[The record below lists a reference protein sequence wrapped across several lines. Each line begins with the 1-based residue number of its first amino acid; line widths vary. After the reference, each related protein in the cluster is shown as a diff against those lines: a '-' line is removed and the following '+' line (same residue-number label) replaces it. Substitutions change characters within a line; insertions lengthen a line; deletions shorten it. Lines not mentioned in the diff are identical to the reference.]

1 MFIQWPLIVK
11 IILADPEWWIEEQV
25 EFQPDFPLQDMMP
38 FEWFILQMYM
48 IVLWDMMVSVSSVL
62 VLQVLVIHPGLWP
75 CRRED
80 IVQFLNKIL
89 NFVLINHPRRL
100 HQRLIILKQLMDQI
114 ILPVLVNNLVMAV
127 PVDLDA
133 VAVIF
138 GQNWPNL
145 AFIHQIHHLLAVLM
159 PDRFLALLFQGVCP
173 HLQLVDHQLL
183 LQDY

>member
-1 MFIQWPLIVK
+1 MGGAFIPFIPLIVK
-11 IILADPEWWIEEQV
+11 IILADPEWWIEELV

-38 FEWFILQMYM
+38 FEWYNLLMYM
-48 IVLWDMMVSVSSVL
+48 KVSWDVIVTPVRSVL
-62 VLQVLVIHPGLWP
+62 QDQVLVIRLGLWR
-75 CRRED
+75 CHRED
-80 IVQFLNKIL
+80 IVPFLNKIL

-100 HQRLIILKQLMDQI
+100 LQRLILKLMDQA
-114 ILPVLVNNLVMAV
+114 PVVNLVLAV

-145 AFIHQIHHLLAVLM
+145 AFIHQIHLLAVLM
-159 PDRFLALLFQGVCP
+159 PDRFLALLYQGVCP

-183 LQDY
+183 LQEF